1 MLKFP
6 NGRHTDM
13 NNDSIEMIADA
24 MKEYYTNYEIDD
36 LCKQFDIEI
45 DYRGADPDYLKLA
58 QNLSETTGLHN
69 TQRFFKA
76 LLPDLLKRCN
86 ERVANSTSEDFIYHQ
101 QMVRQIEDFQLL
113 VREQKGEAKAKTHD
127 SFIFSA
133 KTEVQTY
140 FSTAKTDVLIVDP
153 WIGVGTLD
161 CVVGV
166 KSQIRLLTG
175 KSPDSFQ
182 QGFEAT
188 LKRFRKK
195 IPNISI
201 RLYKPLQD
209 RFIVFNEKCWVAGA
223 SLKDAGAKTLS
234 LIEIKD
240 NKQPIL
246 REIARKWGEAEDFF
260 SADGGERVTQVA
272 SGNQGASKAENIN
285 KPKKKR
291 SSVFGFLKK

>member
-1 MLKFP
+1 
-6 NGRHTDM
+6 M
-13 NNDSIEMIADA
+13 NNESIEMIADA

-36 LCKQFDIEI
+36 LCNQFDIAIE
-45 DYRGADPDYLKLA
+45 YRGADPDYLKLA
-58 QNLSETTGLHN
+58 KNLSQTTGLHS

-76 LLPDLLKRCN
+76 LIPDLLKRCN
-86 ERVANSTSEDFIYHQ
+86 ERVANSTSEDLIYHQ
-101 QMVRQIEDFQLL
+101 QMVRQIEGFQLL
-113 VREQKGEAKAKTHD
+113 VREQKGEVKTKTLG
-127 SFIFSA
+127 SFIFST
-133 KTEVQTY
+133 KTEVQTF

-195 IPNISI
+195 IPNLSI

-209 RFIVFNEKCWVAGA
+209 RYIVFNEKCWLMGA
-223 SLKDAGAKTLS
+223 SLKDAGVKSLS

-240 NKQPIL
+240 FKQPIL
-246 REIARKWGEAEDFF
+246 REIARKWGEAQDFF
-260 SADGGERVTQVA
+260 SVGGSQRVSQMA
-272 SGNQGASKAENIN
+272 AGKHGASNAESIN
-285 KPKKKR
+285 QPKKKR
-291 SSVFGFLKK
+291 SSVFGFLRK

>member
-1 MLKFP
+1 
-6 NGRHTDM
+6 
-13 NNDSIEMIADA
+13 
-24 MKEYYTNYEIDD
+24 
-36 LCKQFDIEI
+36 
-45 DYRGADPDYLKLA
+45 
-58 QNLSETTGLHN
+58 
-69 TQRFFKA
+69 
-76 LLPDLLKRCN
+76 
-86 ERVANSTSEDFIYHQ
+86 
-101 QMVRQIEDFQLL
+101 LL
-113 VREQKGEAKAKTHD
+113 VREQKGETKPQTPGN
-127 SFIFSA
+127 FLFSS

-182 QGFEAT
+182 QGFETT

-209 RFIVFNEKCWVAGA
+209 RFIVFNEKCWVAGG
-223 SLKDAGAKTLS
+223 SLKDAGSKTLS

-246 REIARKWGEAEDFF
+246 REIARKWGEADDFF
-260 SADGGERVTQVA
+260 SADGGARVTQMA
-272 SGNQGASKAENIN
+272 SGQHGATKAEKSD

>member
-1 MLKFP
+1 
-6 NGRHTDM
+6 
-13 NNDSIEMIADA
+13 MIADA
-24 MKEYYTNYEIDD
+24 IKEYYSNYEIDD
-36 LCKQFDIEI
+36 LCNQFDIEI

-58 QNLSETTGLHN
+58 KTLSETTGLHN

-86 ERVANSTSEDFIYHQ
+86 ERVANSTSEDLIYHQ
-101 QMVRQIEDFQLL
+101 QMVRQIEGFQLL
-113 VREQKGEAKAKTHD
+113 VREQKGETKAKIPGN
-127 SFIFSA
+127 FIFSS
-133 KTEVQTY
+133 KTEIQTY

-166 KSQIRLLTG
+166 KSQIRLLSG
-175 KSPDSFQ
+175 KSPNAFQ
-182 QGFEAT
+182 KGFEAT

-195 IPNISI
+195 IPNLSI

-223 SLKDAGAKTLS
+223 SLKDAGVKSLS

-260 SADGGERVTQVA
+260 SAGEGERLTLEVSGKHKA
-272 SGNQGASKAENIN
+272 SSPQQKN
-285 KPKKKR
+285 KSKKKR

>member
-1 MLKFP
+1 
-6 NGRHTDM
+6 
-13 NNDSIEMIADA
+13 MIADA
-24 MKEYYTNYEIDD
+24 IKEYYSNYEIDD
-36 LCKQFDIEI
+36 LCNQFDIEI
-45 DYRGADPDYLKLA
+45 DYRGADPDYVKLA
-58 QNLSETTGLHN
+58 KTLSETTGLHN

-86 ERVANSTSEDFIYHQ
+86 ERIANSTSEDLIYHQ
-101 QMVRQIEDFQLL
+101 QMVRQIEGFQLL
-113 VREQKGEAKAKTHD
+113 VREQKGEPQAKTPD
-127 SFIFSA
+127 NFIFSS
-133 KTEVQTY
+133 KTEIQTY

-166 KSQIRLLTG
+166 KSQIRLLSG
-175 KSPDSFQ
+175 KSPHSFQ
-182 QGFEAT
+182 KGFEAT

-195 IPNISI
+195 IPNFSI

-223 SLKDAGAKTLS
+223 SLKDAGVKTLS

-260 SADGGERVTQVA
+260 SADGGERLMPGV
-272 SGNQGASKAENIN
+272 SGNHRASSPEQNN
-285 KPKKKR
+285 TSKKKR